1 MIKVVSSLQVG
12 WLVVVGIGA
21 LLVAWLLR
29 GRDGKKTGRP
39 QVISAVEDFTER
51 MEEENERLIEM
62 ISLLRQKLDQQEL
75 EQDHAGAYLREQSA
89 VIAERVRQ
97 VESRLDKLLL
107 APSSEGPV
115 LPEYL
120 SPRYR
125 AAAERLLA
133 GDMPLTIMRDM
144 NMGQGEID
152 LIARL
157 LESESEEA

>member
-1 MIKVVSSLQVG
+1 LQVG

-29 GRDGKKTGRP
+29 SRDGKKTGRP
-39 QVISAVEDFTER
+39 QVISAVEDFAER

-75 EQDHAGAYLREQSA
+75 EQDHTGAYLREQSA
-89 VIAERVRQ
+89 ALVERVRQ
-97 VESRLDKLLL
+97 VETRLDKLLL

-157 LESESEEA
+157 LESESEET